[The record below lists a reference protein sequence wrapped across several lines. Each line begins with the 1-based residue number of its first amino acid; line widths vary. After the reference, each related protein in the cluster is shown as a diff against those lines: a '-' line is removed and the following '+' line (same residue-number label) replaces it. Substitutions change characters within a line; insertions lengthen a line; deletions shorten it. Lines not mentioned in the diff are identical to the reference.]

1 MICRVLGPICGK
13 CIFLHSCFNQSG
25 CMSHPVLKEKPDQ
38 FFKAMSVRTLTD
50 GLWFCCLETAQL
62 YIVLL
67 LRDQLRKNLRFSL
80 QESCRVKEEKIRK
93 VLGISSL
100 ASQSM

>member
-1 MICRVLGPICGK
+1 
-13 CIFLHSCFNQSG
+13 
-25 CMSHPVLKEKPDQ
+25 MSHPVLKEKPDR

-67 LRDQLRKNLRFSL
+67 LSDRLRKKF
-80 QESCRVKEEKIRK
+80 KIFTARK
-93 VLGISSL
+93 L
-100 ASQSM
+100 